1 MQKNRISDVKKI
13 GLVVGI
19 TVPAIIVL
27 FTNMGADSPE
37 ASLQTTRM
45 AAIAVMMSIFWITEA
60 IPLAATALIP
70 LVLFPFSGI
79 ASSKLTAG
87 QYMNSTVFLLIGGF
101 MIALAM
107 QRWNLHKRIALN
119 VLALFGGHPLHLVI
133 GFMLATAGLSM
144 WISNTATT
152 LMMLP
157 IALAIISRC
166 EQFMSA
172 TEMHRFTVGL
182 LLAIAYS
189 ASVGGMMTLVGT
201 PPNLV
206 FSQFY
211 QLVNDESMGFA
222 QWMIIAVP
230 IGLTILFSV
239 FLLITLLYLRKLPSE
254 GHLKQMI
261 ASEKND
267 LGKISCAEK
276 SVLLIF
282 VSTAILWMTRKGI
295 KIGTDFSIEGWASYL
310 PYGKLI
316 DDGTVAIAMATLMFF
331 IPVKGGEQRLL
342 DKKVFADLPW
352 SIVLLFGGGFALAF
366 GFSESGLSVY
376 LAEQLQSLKAVSLPV
391 LILTVSTGM
400 NLLTE
405 LTSNT
410 ATTQLVM
417 PILISTA
424 KIIEVSPIWLMIPA
438 VLSAS
443 CAFMFPVATP
453 PNAIVFGSGK
463 VSVLEMVKTGF
474 ILNIISILIITI
486 MSFILIPLL

>member
-1 MQKNRISDVKKI
+1 MLKKI
-13 GLVVGI
+13 GLATGL
-19 TVPAIIVL
+19 TVPMAILI
-27 FTNMGADSPE
+27 FTDIGNNQ
-37 ASLQTTRM
+37 QTTTM
-45 AAIAVMMSIFWITEA
+45 AAIAVMMSIFWISEA

-70 LVLFPFSGI
+70 LILFPLSGI
-79 ASSKLTAG
+79 ASSKATAS

-119 VLALFGGHPLHLVI
+119 VLALFGGHPLHLVL

-157 IALAIISRC
+157 IALAIITRC

-189 ASVGGMMTLVGT
+189 ASIGGMMTLVGT
-201 PPNLV
+201 APNLV
-206 FSQFY
+206 FAQFY
-211 QLVNDESMGFA
+211 QLVNEESIGFS
-222 QWMIIAVP
+222 QWMMIAVP
-230 IGLTILFSV
+230 IGISLLFCV
-239 FLLITLLYLRKLPSE
+239 YFIIGLLYLRKLPNA
-254 GHLKQMI
+254 GNLKQLV
-261 ASEKND
+261 AREKTE
-267 LGKISCAEK
+267 LGPISFAEK
-276 SVLLIF
+276 AVLLVF
-282 VSTAILWMTRKGI
+282 LMTAILWVSRKGI
-295 KIGTDFSIEGWASYL
+295 KIGGEFVFQGWASWL
-310 PYGKLI
+310 PYGSLI
-316 DDGTVAIAMATLMFF
+316 DDGTVAITMATLLFF
-331 IPVKGGEQRLL
+331 IPVKGDKERLL
-342 DKKVFADLPW
+342 DHQVFAELPW
-352 SIVLLFGGGFALAF
+352 SIVLLFGGGFALAY

-376 LAEQLQSLKAVSLPV
+376 LAGQLQGLKSVSLPL
-391 LILTVSTGM
+391 LILAVSSGM

-424 KIIEVSPIWLMIPA
+424 KIIEVSPVWLMLPA

-463 VSVLEMVKTGF
+463 VSVLEMVKTGI
-474 ILNIISILIITI
+474 ILNIIAILIITAL
-486 MSFILIPLL
+486 SFYLIPLLQG